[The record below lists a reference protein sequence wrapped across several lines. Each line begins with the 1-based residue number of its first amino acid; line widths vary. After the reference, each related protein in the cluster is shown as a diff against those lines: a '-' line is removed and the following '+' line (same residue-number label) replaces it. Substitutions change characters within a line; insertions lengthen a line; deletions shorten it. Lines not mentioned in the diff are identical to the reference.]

1 MTTPKSLD
9 LLEQQ
14 RVNVTNQIALSAIC
28 VVDRS
33 LPPLADVANPT
44 AIAISPRIQVCFRST
59 SKLLGWNR

>member
-44 AIAISPRIQVCFRST
+44 AIAISPRIQATVPISA
-59 SKLLGWNR
+59 